1 MDNKIEDNENV
12 KISFSAMV
20 MFLDDGEEETFDV
33 ELSKKFEDLT
43 YDDVID
49 AIYNVVDERYGYT
62 IEDFE
67 DRDNEPY
74 KVIDIV
80 VNDVDGSWPVFPDD
94 VDVEKLKKELDVEK
108 FAVLPWARYGLTLEC
123 KLWMAMKEDG
133 IVDEDEPFDYEKYHS
148 LVEVVNEKK

>member
-1 MDNKIEDNENV
+1 MCN
-12 KISFSAMV
+12 A
-20 MFLDDGEEETFDV
+20 
-33 ELSKKFEDLT
+33 
-43 YDDVID
+43 
-49 AIYNVVDERYGYT
+49 VDEKYGYA

-94 VDVEKLKKELDVEK
+94 ADIEKLRRELDVEK
-108 FAVLPWARYGLTLEC
+108 FAVLPWARYGLTPEC

-133 IVDEDEPFDYEKYHS
+133 IVDEDEPFDYEKYHK
-148 LVEVVNEKK
+148 LVSDIK